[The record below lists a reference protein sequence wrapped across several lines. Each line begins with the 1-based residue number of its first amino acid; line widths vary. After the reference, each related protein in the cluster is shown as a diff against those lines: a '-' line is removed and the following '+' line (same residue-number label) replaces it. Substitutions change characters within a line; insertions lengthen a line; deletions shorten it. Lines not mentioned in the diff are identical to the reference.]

1 MKQTYEEYTRI
12 AVEQSA
18 RDFGCDPEA
27 FGADENRFLVSALA
41 EGARV
46 YCRRPVLFE
55 MATYGKNT
63 VAAGREDL
71 IAAAR
76 EALGD
81 CEAPYGPFCPENL
94 AELDRQLR
102 QRGAKLGYASHYF
115 LPDPAAAAAF
125 DIPCPFP
132 VRLLEPAEFAAL
144 YVPEFPNALSA
155 KRPECD
161 RLACAAYDGDRVI
174 ALAGISEDCPSMW
187 QIGIDVLPAYR
198 GHGIGPCL
206 VNRLTREVLS
216 RGSLPFYG
224 AAWANVRSMKT
235 AERAGYRMAW
245 TQVAAVPLA

>member
-1 MKQTYEEYTRI
+1 MEQTYKEFKRI

-18 RDFGCDPEA
+18 RDFGCNPEA
-27 FGADENRFLVSALA
+27 FTSDENRFLVSGMA

-46 YCRRPVLFE
+46 YCRQPLLFE
-55 MATYGKNT
+55 MATYGRNT

-71 IAAAR
+71 IEAAR
-76 EALGD
+76 KALGE
-81 CEAPYGPFCPENL
+81 CEAPYGPFRPEIL
-94 AELDRQLR
+94 AKLDRLLR
-102 QRGAKLGYASHYF
+102 RRGAKLGYASHYF

-132 VRLLEPAEFAAL
+132 VRLLGPAEFGAL
-144 YVPEFPNALSA
+144 YLPEFSNALSA

-174 ALAGISEDCPSMW
+174 ALAGISEDCAAMW
-187 QIGIDVLPAYR
+187 QIGIDVLEAYR

-216 RGSLPFYG
+216 RGPLPFYG

-235 AERAGYRMAW
+235 AERAGYRLAW
-245 TQVAAVPLA
+245 TQVAAVSLA

>member
-1 MKQTYEEYTRI
+1 MEQTYKEFKRI

-18 RDFGCDPEA
+18 RDFGCNPEA
-27 FGADENRFLVSALA
+27 FTSDENRFLVSGMA

-46 YCRRPVLFE
+46 YCRQPLLFE
-55 MATYGKNT
+55 MATYGRNT

-71 IAAAR
+71 IEAAR
-76 EALGD
+76 KALGE
-81 CEAPYGPFCPENL
+81 CEAPYGPFRPEIL
-94 AELDRQLR
+94 AKLDRLLR
-102 QRGAKLGYASHYF
+102 RRGAKLGYASHYF

-132 VRLLEPAEFAAL
+132 VRLLGPAEFGAL
-144 YVPEFPNALSA
+144 YLPEFSNALSA

-174 ALAGISEDCPSMW
+174 ALAGISEDCAAMW
-187 QIGIDVLPAYR
+187 QIGIDVLEAYR

-216 RGSLPFYG
+216 RAPLPFYG

-235 AERAGYRMAW
+235 AERAGYRLAW
-245 TQVAAVPLA
+245 TQVAAVSLA